1 MFLAYASVKWW
12 KVFSA
17 EQCSGINRFVAI
29 FAVPLLSFEFISRID
44 PFNLNATCSS
54 PPTPSPKGL
63 CEHSV
68 QVCSRRDEESGDAD
82 KAEECTDQ
90 KKEEQLERDTLM
102 YSSMSL
108 EMLRLIMSMV
118 WSKLIR
124 NPNTYASIF
133 GLIWAF
139 VSAKWAI
146 KKPVMMENSVTI
158 LSNAGLGMAM
168 FSLAKDYSMQEQTCS
183 IWNADG
189 KFVAGPAVMAIA
201 SLGVGIRGKT
211 LKVSIVQAAL
221 PQGIVPFVFAREYN
235 LHTEVLSTG
244 VIFGMIISLP
254 ITILYYVLLG
264 L

>member
-1 MFLAYASVKWW
+1 MIQVVVLQSVIWYTLLLFL
-12 KVFSA
+12 
-17 EQCSGINRFVAI
+17 
-29 FAVPLLSFEFISRID
+29 FEFRAAR
-44 PFNLNATCSS
+44 NALMVIKLSDQSTSTKAERSSTEDRDHSIVHDMMSSSEDELVHVIVAAKPLS
-54 PPTPSPKGL
+54 PPAEPEQLRVQNSNKVAPESSEKEKREEEYGKELHMFVWRCACCDNPQGL

-90 KKEEQLERDTLM
+90 KKEEQMERDTLM

-146 KKPVMMENSVTI
+146 KKPVMMENSV
-158 LSNAGLGMAM
+158 M
-168 FSLAKDYSMQEQTCS
+168 
-183 IWNADG
+183 
-189 KFVAGPAVMAIA
+189 
-201 SLGVGIRGKT
+201 
-211 LKVSIVQAAL
+211 
-221 PQGIVPFVFAREYN
+221 
-235 LHTEVLSTG
+235 
-244 VIFGMIISLP
+244 
-254 ITILYYVLLG
+254 
-264 L
+264 